1 MAHFAQLDNENK
13 VIQVI
18 VISNDETHNSDGVE
32 VEALGIEFCKKLYGA
47 DTKWVQTSFNSSV
60 RDIYAGIGDTYD
72 AKLDKFVPA
81 LRGES
86 LQLTPEEVAKNKEQA
101 QAIE

>member
-18 VISNDETHNSDGVE
+18 VVSNDETHNIDGLE
-32 VEALGIEFCKKLYGA
+32 VETLGIEFCKKLFGA
-47 DTKWVQTSFNSSV
+47 DTKWVQTSFNSSI

-72 AKLDKFVPA
+72 AKLNKFIPA
-81 LRGES
+81 PRGES
-86 LQLTPEEVAKNKEQA
+86 YTLTPEEVAKNKEQA
-101 QAIE
+101 QAIK